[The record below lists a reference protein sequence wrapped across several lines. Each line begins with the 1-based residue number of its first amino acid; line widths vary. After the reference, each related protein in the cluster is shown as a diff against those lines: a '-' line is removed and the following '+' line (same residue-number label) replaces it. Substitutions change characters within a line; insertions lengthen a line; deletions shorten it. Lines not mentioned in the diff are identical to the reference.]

1 MDTPSEARQIDQE
14 RRLDGKPLL
23 PNHIA
28 DRIAEGL
35 RKLNAEKDAHS
46 PYCPM
51 GMVGKI
57 STLCV
62 CAILKEQ
69 ECQRCH
75 TSAYGCECPE
85 DKRQWV

>member
-1 MDTPSEARQIDQE
+1 MDTRDEARQIDQE

-23 PNHIA
+23 PNPIA
-28 DRIAEGL
+28 EIIAEGL
-35 RKLNAEKDAHS
+35 RKLNAEKDSHS

-57 STLCV
+57 SSTCL

-85 DKRQWV
+85 DRRQWV